1 MVNPPIIVN
10 PKHRLEIP
18 IKVKNQI
25 QTIFPSSEVMEMT
38 PVERFKELRSK
49 NDKLQQLVK
58 EFDLNLEI

>member
-1 MVNPPIIVN
+1 
-10 PKHRLEIP
+10 
-18 IKVKNQI
+18 
-25 QTIFPSSEVMEMT
+25 MEMT